1 MSFMSKRTQQQHSS
15 QVGNPGEDVIL
26 EEEENLE
33 CVSCGKQGT
42 VSLDYVHGIL
52 VCEVCGSCQVSAGTN
67 HQQEWYGGYELVSS
81 IQFDQHGRPEGIVRI
96 HPNDSGTL
104 AGVHSMHSE
113 RARKAV
119 QYAQPYDASFPVKKL
134 LVSYGNGLNVPK
146 HVVEQATLYAVKLLD
161 VLKKGSWKREL
172 IVASALYIAI
182 RMNRLPLTLLD
193 IMSQGIHTGLNIYVV
208 GRYYRTAVHLL
219 GLDVPLMEPAT
230 LLPRLVEKI
239 FSLRG
244 AIVYQYGEYGEE
256 ESKKDT
262 KRIVL
267 EDATAFLRWL
277 STREV
282 HAAHPHT
289 IASVS
294 IVMAL
299 EMNDM
304 HLCID
309 AASASALGTST
320 SVLIKKR
327 RTVKQQLVSFGQ
339 QHLPFGENIK
349 MSNVMQY
356 CRTIMKISQLPSSKS
371 PPAQLEQQSQVLYV
385 EAAPGSDKDQLK
397 MDDKDDESLGDD
409 DDVDEYIRSAEEVKL
424 FQQLQDLQ

>member
-1 MSFMSKRTQQQHSS
+1 MSKRTHQQHSS
-15 QVGNPGEDVIL
+15 QVGHPGEDTL

-52 VCEVCGSCQVSAGTN
+52 VCEACGSCQVSVGTN
-67 HQQEWYGGYELVSS
+67 HQQEWYRGYELVSS

-119 QYAQPYDASFPVKKL
+119 QYAQPYDASFPLKKL

-172 IVASALYIAI
+172 IVASAMYIAI

-193 IMSQGIHTGLNIYVV
+193 IMSQGIHTGLNVYVV

-239 FSLRG
+239 FALRG
-244 AIVYQYGEYGEE
+244 AIVYQYGEGGEE

-277 STREV
+277 SSREV

-309 AASASALGTST
+309 AASAAALGTST

-327 RTVKQQLVSFGQ
+327 RHVKQQLVSFGQ

-371 PPAQLEQQSQVLYV
+371 PPPQLQQQSQVLYV
-385 EAAPGSDKDQLK
+385 EAPPCTS
-397 MDDKDDESLGDD
+397 DKDDESLLGDDESLLGDDDD